1 MKNNHT
7 LKNSILIIVML
18 VFMLPDILC
27 NDKKYDKKKTEMV
40 SMGGN
45 SYITSGSARGARI
58 DDNGVSRWV
67 DPSSV
72 ISAYFKVNTSG
83 SLQLS
88 LKARAVEGASE
99 LSILAAGKKFR
110 VKIKD
115 KEFKD
120 IPIGRVNIVSPGYVR
135 VDISGLNKAGGE
147 FAEISDIL
155 VSGSVLS
162 EPMNYVH
169 DFANYWGRRGPSV
182 HLRYFL
188 PEGVDT
194 EWFYNEVTVPE
205 GNDIQGSYYMANG
218 FGEGYFGIQVNSP
231 TERRVLFSVWSPFD
245 TQNPKEI
252 PEEYQIKLLT
262 KGKDVYTGEFGN
274 EGSGGQS
281 YLVYP
286 WKAGLTYKFFTR
298 IHPDGKGNTIYT
310 AWFYAAEES
319 EWRLIA
325 SFLRPKTS
333 TYYKSPYS
341 FLENFNPANGYITRK
356 VFFGNQWVRD
366 TQGRWYE
373 LVNSRF
379 SYDATAAKQV
389 RVDYAGGSDET
400 GNGRFFL
407 KNCGFF
413 NDNTETG
420 TSFSRPETG
429 RVPEKEFLLIQTK

>member
-1 MKNNHT
+1 MENNYI
-7 LKNSILIIVML
+7 LKSFLLIIAIL
-18 VFMLPDILC
+18 VFVQADLQC
-27 NDKKYDKKKTEMV
+27 NDKTDDKKKTETV

-45 SYITSGSARGARI
+45 SYITSGETRGARI
-58 DDNGVSRWV
+58 DDNGVSRWTA
-67 DPSSV
+67 PSTV
-72 ISAYFKVNTSG
+72 ISAFFKVNTSG
-83 SLQLS
+83 YLQLS
-88 LKARAVEGASE
+88 LNARATEGVSE
-99 LSILAAGKKFR
+99 LSVSVLGKAFK
-110 VKIKD
+110 VKVKN
-115 KEFKD
+115 KEFEN
-120 IPIGRVNIVSPGYVR
+120 IPIGRVNIGLPGYVR
-135 VDISGLNKAGGE
+135 VDISGLSKTGNE
-147 FAEISDIL
+147 FAEILDII
-155 VSGSVLS
+155 VSGSALS

-169 DFANYWGRRGPSV
+169 DFSNYWGRRGPSV

-205 GNDIQGSYYMANG
+205 GNDVQGSYYMANG

-252 PEEYQIKLLT
+252 PEEYQIKMLT
-262 KGKDVYTGEFGN
+262 KGKGVYTGEFGN

-298 IHPDGKGNTIYT
+298 IHPDGNGNTIYT
-310 AWFYAAEES
+310 AWFYAVEDD

-341 FLENFNPANGYITRK
+341 FLENFNPANGYITRM
-356 VFFGNQWVRD
+356 VFFGNQWARD
-366 TQGRWYE
+366 TEGRWYE
-373 LVNSRF
+373 LTDSRF

-389 RVDYAGGSDET
+389 RLDYAGGSE
-400 GNGRFFL
+400 NGMFFL

-413 NDNTETG
+413 NDNTATG
-420 TSFSRPETG
+420 TPFSRPKTG
-429 RVPEKEFLLIQTK
+429 VVPEKEFLSVQKGF